1 MENNNL
7 DEKREKKK
15 PEINHKNGLN
25 FAYEMEEFKKSYPH
39 LMEEIVDKKQ
49 SIKIDSVESQTE
61 QTSEEIK
68 DNLKNCVQSEL
79 INPGAID
86 FIKRCSKNEEAIE
99 ILDYLL
105 KRKEIS
111 SEEYNKLKGEIM
123 MEGGLKQLIER
134 SGGPKNHGYYIN
146 KYYKK
151 KNTDQKFKSSKN

>member
-68 DNLKNCVQSEL
+68 DNLKNCVPSEL
-79 INPGAID
+79 INPEAID
-86 FIKRCSKNEEAIE
+86 FIRRCSKNEEAIE

-134 SGGPKNHGYYIN
+134 SGGPKNRGYYIN

-151 KNTDQKFKSSKN
+151 KKY